1 MPRDYAYYAQALEG
15 RRLPLAFADLDLLDE
30 NAAALVR
37 RAGGLPVRLATK
49 SVRCVTLLRR
59 VLDGHPGFQGLM
71 CFSADEAVHLRE
83 RGFSDLLMGYPVV
96 DAEALAELCR
106 PPAPVTL
113 MVDSVEHVALAA
125 RAARLHGTRAPLCL
139 DVDLSVDL
147 PGLRFGVHRS
157 PVRSPE
163 DALGVAKRI
172 EAEGDAVFLAG
183 VMGYEAQLAG
193 VPDAAPHVG
202 PKNVVIRAL
211 KRGSVGRVHARRQ
224 AVVAAL
230 KGAGFA
236 PRFVNGG
243 GTGSLEST
251 REDASVTELTAGSG
265 LYSPAL
271 FDGYRGFHHQ
281 PAVAFAIPV
290 TRRPGPGLFTLQG
303 GGFVASGSAGVD
315 KLPVPYLPE
324 GAKLLPLEGAGEV
337 QTPIAYVGPV
347 PLPLGA
353 PVFFRHAKAGELCE
367 HFRTLLL
374 ISGGRVVEEVP
385 TYRGEWG

>member
-193 VPDAAPHVG
+193 VPDAAPHAG

-337 QTPIAYVGPV
+337 QTPIAYAGPV

>member
-15 RRLPLAFADLDLLDE
+15 RRLPLAFADLDLLNE

-37 RAGGLPVRLATK
+37 RAGGLPVRVATK
-49 SVRCVTLLRR
+49 SVRCVALLRR
-59 VLDGHPGFQGLM
+59 VLDGHPGFRGLM

-83 RGFSDLLMGYPVV
+83 RGFTDLLMGYPVV

-125 RAARLHGTRAPLCL
+125 RAARQHGTRAPLCL

-163 DALGVAKRI
+163 DALVVARSI
-172 EAEGDAVFLAG
+172 AAEGDAVFLAG

-193 VPDAAPHVG
+193 VPDAAPHAG

-211 KRGSVGRVHARRQ
+211 KRGSVGRVHSRRQ

-230 KGAGFA
+230 KEAGFA

-337 QTPIAYVGPV
+337 QTPIAYAGLV

-353 PVFFRHAKAGELCE
+353 PVFFRHAKAGEVCE

>member
-15 RRLPLAFADLDLLDE
+15 RRLPLAFADLDLLNE

-37 RAGGLPVRLATK
+37 RAGGLPVRVATK
-49 SVRCVTLLRR
+49 SVRCVALLRR

-125 RAARLHGTRAPLCL
+125 RAARRHGTRAPLCL

-157 PVRSPE
+157 PVRSAE
-163 DALGVAKRI
+163 DALAVAKSI
-172 EAEGDAVFLAG
+172 AAEGDAVFLAG

-193 VPDAAPHVG
+193 VPDAAPHAG

-211 KRGSVGRVHARRQ
+211 KRGSVGRVHSRRQ

-251 REDASVTELTAGSG
+251 RQDASVTELTAGSG

-271 FDGYRGFHHQ
+271 FDGYRGFQHQ

-337 QTPIAYVGPV
+337 QTPIAYAGPV
-347 PLPLGA
+347 PLSLGA
-353 PVFFRHAKAGELCE
+353 PVFFRHAKAGEVCE

>member
-1 MPRDYAYYAQALEG
+1 MPRDYAFYARALEG
-15 RRLPLAFADLDLLDE
+15 RRLPLAFVDLDLLGE

-49 SVRCVTLLRR
+49 SVRCVALLRR
-59 VLDGHPGFQGLM
+59 VLDGYPGFRGLM
-71 CFSADEAVHLRE
+71 CFSAEEAVRLRE

-113 MVDSVEHVALAA
+113 MVDSTEHVALAV
-125 RAARLHGTRAPLCL
+125 RAARRQGTRVPLCL

-157 PVRSPE
+157 PLRAPE
-163 DALGVAKRI
+163 DALAVAKHI
-172 EAEGDAVFLAG
+172 ASEGDAAFLAG

-193 VPDAAPHVG
+193 VPDAAPHAG
-202 PKNVVIRAL
+202 AKNLAIRAL
-211 KRGSVGRVHARRQ
+211 KWGSVGRVHARRQ

-230 KGAGFA
+230 KGAGF
-236 PRFVNGG
+236 PVRFVNGG

-271 FDGYRGFHHQ
+271 FDGYQGFHHQ
-281 PAVAFAIPV
+281 PAAAFAIPV

-303 GGFVASGSAGVD
+303 GGYVASGSAGAD
-315 KLPVPYLPE
+315 KQPVPYLPE

-337 QTPIAYVGPV
+337 QTPIAYAGPV

-374 ISGGRVVEEVP
+374 ISGGRVVDEVP

>member
-1 MPRDYAYYAQALEG
+1 MTRDYAGYARALEG
-15 RRLPLAFADLDLLDE
+15 RRLPLAFADLDLLDA

-49 SVRCVTLLRR
+49 SVRCVALVRR
-59 VLDGHPGFQGLM
+59 VLERHPGFQGLM
-71 CFSADEAVHLRE
+71 CFRADEAVHLRGL
-83 RGFSDLLMGYPVV
+83 GFTDLLMGYPVV
-96 DAEALAELCR
+96 DPAALAELCA

-113 MVDSVEHVALAA
+113 MVDCEEHVVLAA
-125 RAARLHGTRAPLCL
+125 RAARARGARVPLCL

-157 PVRSPE
+157 PVRTPG
-163 DALGVAKRI
+163 DALAVARRI
-172 EAEGDAVFLAG
+172 AAEEGVFLSG

-193 VPDAAPHVG
+193 VPDAAPHAG
-202 PKNVVIRAL
+202 AKNLAIRAL
-211 KRGSVGRVHARRQ
+211 KRASLGPVRARRG
-224 AVVAAL
+224 AVVSAL
-230 KGAGFA
+230 KEAGF
-236 PRFVNGG
+236 PVRFVNGG

-251 REDASVTELTAGSG
+251 REDPSVTELTAGSG

-271 FDGYRGFHHQ
+271 FDGYRNFHHQ
-281 PAVAFAIPV
+281 PAVAFALPV
-290 TRRPGPGLFTLQG
+290 TRRPGPGVFTLQG
-303 GGFVASGSAGVD
+303 GGFVASGAAGAD

-337 QTPIAYVGPV
+337 QTPLAYAGPV

-374 ISGGRVVEEVP
+374 IREGRVVDEVP

>member
-1 MPRDYAYYAQALEG
+1 MPPRDHAWYSKALEG
-15 RRLPLAFADLDLLDE
+15 RRLPLAFVDLDLLRD

-37 RAGGLPVRLATK
+37 RAGGKPVRLATK
-49 SVRCVTLLRR
+49 SVRCVSLLRR
-59 VLDGHPGFQGLM
+59 VLDGFPGFQGLM
-71 CFSADEAVHLRE
+71 CFSAEEAVRLRE
-83 RGFSDLLMGYPVV
+83 RGFTNLLMGYPIV
-96 DAEALAELCR
+96 DPEALAELCR
-106 PPAPVTL
+106 PPEPVTL
-113 MVDSVEHVALAA
+113 MVDCAEHVTLAA
-125 RAARLHGTRAPLCL
+125 RAAQRHGTRVPLCL
-139 DVDLSVDL
+139 DVDLSLDL

-157 PVRSPE
+157 PVRTPA
-163 DALGVAKRI
+163 DALAVARVI
-172 EAEGDAVFLAG
+172 AATEGVFLAG

-193 VPDAAPHVG
+193 VPDASPHAG
-202 PKNVVIRAL
+202 AKNLAVRAL
-211 KRGSVGRVHARRQ
+211 KRGSVRPVHARRA
-224 AVVAAL
+224 AVVRAL
-230 KGAGFA
+230 ADAGFA

-271 FDGYRGFHHQ
+271 FDGYREFHHQ
-281 PAVAFAIPV
+281 PAAAFAIPV
-290 TRRPGPGLFTLQG
+290 TRRPKPGIFTLQG
-303 GGFVASGSAGVD
+303 GGYVASGAAGPD
-315 KLPVPYLPE
+315 KLPAPYLPE

-337 QTPIAYVGPV
+337 QTPIAYDGPV

-374 ISGGRVVEEVP
+374 LSEGRVVEEVP